1 MTSLSEGPISFEVY
15 PDTTISFNDL
25 NILDSI
31 VLEIKIHNYK
41 MKQGSIS
48 IALIYKIHYKAMNS
62 AFGTKYKL
70 QPKKGETRFLQTDL
84 TKTNTVIPKTI

>member
-1 MTSLSEGPISFEVY
+1 M
-15 PDTTISFNDL
+15 TISLNDL

-31 VLEIKIHNYK
+31 VLEIKTHNYK
-41 MKQGSIS
+41 MKQGSIP

-70 QPKKGETRFLQTDL
+70 QQTRGVNSEGEPIYNELEETF
-84 TKTNTVIPKTI
+84 